1 MKRNI
6 RDIKPLA
13 SVVKV
18 RDRLMT
24 ATGLFRLKANIKQ
37 RLFFAKIRRE
47 DAERKQKLVPQI
59 QALPTGLIDK
69 KIDNGEIIVSLT
81 SYGHR
86 VTEMLPY
93 MLYSLMIQTE
103 LPHKIVVYL
112 DEDNWNDEVLPPLLK
127 EMQRIGVDFY
137 YCEDLR
143 SYKKLIP
150 ALQMFPDNPILVC
163 DDDFYYHRRYVEWI
177 TEAYRTSD
185 KKTVIGSMAQIPQKK
200 DGQYLPYSQW
210 KSDKQAPADP
220 HMGFGSGNGTL
231 FPCHVFDDEIRN
243 KDVFMKLCPT
253 ADDIWFWAMMER
265 QNVKRQL
272 LERHGYGIH
281 GLVERMDDMDVNADT
296 LSLVNVINGRN
307 DRQLE
312 ALVEYYKL

>member
-1 MKRNI
+1 MA
-6 RDIKPLA
+6 P
-13 SVVKV
+13 VVKV
-18 RDRLMT
+18 RNRLMS

-37 RLFFAKIRRE
+37 KLFFAKIRRE

-69 KIDNGEIIVSLT
+69 KTDNGEIIVSLT

-86 VTEMLPY
+86 VTDMLPY
-93 MLYSLMIQTE
+93 MLYSLMVQTE

-177 TEAYRTSD
+177 TEAYRASD

-200 DGQYLPYSQW
+200 DGKYLPYSQW

-231 FPCHVFDDEIRN
+231 FPGHLFDSEILN
-243 KDVFMKLCPT
+243 KEVFMKLCPT

-272 LERHGYGIH
+272 LEHHGYGIH
-281 GLVERMDDMDVNADT
+281 GLVERMDDIDVNADT
-296 LSLVNVINGRN
+296 LSLINVINGHN
-307 DRQLE
+307 DRQLA
-312 ALVEYYKL
+312 ALVEHYKL